1 MNKVIPDG
9 GLCLCFFDFVEVGDP
24 FVYPSEGSSHQLVKF
39 RLVAFKPFVGEIMT
53 GRVLGCSSEGIR
65 VTLDFFDDVF
75 IPSYSLQVPSEYA
88 DKKWVWTYGEEGQAF
103 FIVPGDSIRF
113 RVAGIN
119 FSQVVTTAR
128 GVKSTTTT
136 SVEENAAAKGPDPR
150 LVRGNAPESAA
161 LAAGDAA
168 EPPQPVRRRSCSVDL
183 SLNDD
188 APPPMKV
195 IGSCNE
201 YGLGLAS
208 WWTD

>member
-1 MNKVIPDG
+1 MVRKGRHFSQSRETRYYLHTRAQPHLFNI
-9 GLCLCFFDFVEVGDP
+9 CSFF
-24 FVYPSEGSSHQLVKF
+24 Q
-39 RLVAFKPFVGEIMT
+39 
-53 GRVLGCSSEGIR
+53 
-65 VTLDFFDDVF
+65 
-75 IPSYSLQVPSEYA
+75 
-88 DKKWVWTYGEEGQAF
+88 
-103 FIVPGDSIRF
+103 IRF

-150 LVRGNAPESAA
+150 LVRGNVPESAA